1 MSTPRLITVEFDGR
15 PLRVTD
21 IVAAHLG
28 IIPGERIGPDRAHQV
43 HRSNRAHGVALT
55 IMAKANAAIFP
66 NPCGTPHLAPDPGC
80 PECKGHGRKRIPMP
94 PPAGSDQAHRVEN
107 CRTCIQPYPRRPK
120 PRLAGI

>member
-1 MSTPRLITVEFDGR
+1 MNARLITVEFDGR

-66 NPCGTPHLAPDPGC
+66 NPCGAPNLAPDPIC
-80 PECKGHGRKRIPMP
+80 PECKGKGRIHRSTQP
-94 PPAGSDQAHRVEN
+94 GQAQEFTVEN

-120 PRLAGI
+120 PRIGG